1 MVNKKIIKDNIN
13 EIVNGHGY
21 IASNLYVYYFKK
33 MVFDVVTRLENV
45 CSDDYGLL
53 ERDIVYDLKNDY
65 FDVYRFVNKA
75 LEKTVASE
83 TNYELMEQVYG
94 DLSRDM
100 DCFNRAFV
108 LGSFVSSGM
117 IQDKKVKTRFLSLRK
132 YKL

>member
-65 FDVYRFVNKA
+65 FDVFRFVNKA

-108 LGSFVSSGM
+108 LGSFVSSRM
-117 IQDKKVKTRFLSLRK
+117 IQDKKGKARSLSLRK